1 MSLSD
6 AKKKAIDAEA
16 AWQELRARML
26 KRLGPDE
33 LLFDCAFCARAV
45 VVRNYPHRTLWFCPC
60 SPRNGQRAI
69 SRPAA

>member
-1 MSLSD
+1 MSLSQV
-6 AKKKAIDAEA
+6 KKKAIDAEA
-16 AWQELRARML
+16 DWQALRERML

-45 VVRNYPHRTLWFCPC
+45 VVRNHPPRALWFCPC

-69 SRPAA
+69 RRAA